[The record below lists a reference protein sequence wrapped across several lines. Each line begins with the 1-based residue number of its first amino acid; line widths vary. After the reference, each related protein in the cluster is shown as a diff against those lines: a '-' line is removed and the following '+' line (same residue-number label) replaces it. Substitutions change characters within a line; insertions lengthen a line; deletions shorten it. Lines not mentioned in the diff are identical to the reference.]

1 MVRRRLPVALVV
13 SALALLLAPASAEA
27 SPSIKFGLQ
36 DDAWLLHGSGTL
48 DSRLNRL
55 DAIGVQLYRFTL
67 RWHAVA
73 ARRPAN
79 ARNHADPAY
88 AWGATDAVIRGLSA
102 RGIRPVVTL
111 FGSPRWAN
119 GGRSPNWAP
128 RSASTLAAFAYAAAR
143 RYGRF
148 VNHWLV
154 WNEPN
159 KAIFLR
165 PTSPAAYVPL
175 VNAAYPALKAG
186 DPNAAAVGA
195 GVTAPRGGAGGV
207 SPVDWI
213 RGMRRLGVRLDAYAH
228 HPYPVSRLETPW
240 SGGCGHCETITMATL
255 PRLLSEVARAWG
267 GKRIWLT
274 EYAYQTNPPDR
285 FLGVSYAR
293 QAEYLGAAALRA
305 YAAPRVDMLIHFL
318 LRDDS
323 LPSGWQSGLLTR
335 AGRAKPAYNAWQV
348 PVGQASRSGSRAV
361 VWGQVRDGSGRRVF
375 RLQVYRG
382 GRWSWLGASRR
393 TDAGGFFRV
402 TVTLPRG
409 TRLRAWSPA
418 DRTYSATLVLR

>member
-1 MVRRRLPVALVV
+1 MFPRPVPLAFMV
-13 SALALLLAPASAEA
+13 SALALAAPAPAEA

-36 DDAWLLHGSGTL
+36 DDAWLLQGPGTL
-48 DSRLNRL
+48 DSRLDRL
-55 DAIGVQLYRFTL
+55 DAIGVQLYRLTL
-67 RWHAVA
+67 RWDEVA

-88 AWGATDAVIRGLSA
+88 AWGKTDAVIRGLRS
-102 RGIRPVVTL
+102 RGILPLVTL
-111 FGSPRWAN
+111 LGSPRWAN

-128 RSASTLAAFAYAAAR
+128 SSAASFASFAFSVAR
-143 RYGRF
+143 RYGRY
-148 VNHWLV
+148 VDHWLV

-159 KAIFLR
+159 KALFLR
-165 PTSPAAYVPL
+165 PTTPTAYVPL
-175 VNAAYPALKAG
+175 LNAAYTALKAG
-186 DPNAAAVGA
+186 DPNGAFVGG
-195 GVTAPRGGAGGV
+195 GVTAPRGGVGGV

-213 RGMRRLGVRLDAYAH
+213 RGMRRLGARLDAYAH
-228 HPYPVSRLETPW
+228 HPYPISRLQTPW

-255 PRLLSEVARAWG
+255 PRLLREVALAWG

-293 QAEYLGAAALRA
+293 QAEFLGAAAFRA
-305 YAAPRVDMLIHFL
+305 YSAPRVDMLIHFL

-323 LPSGWQSGLLTR
+323 VPTGWQSGLLTR

-348 PVGQASRSGSRAV
+348 PLAQESRSAARAV
-361 VWGQVRDGSGRRVF
+361 VWGQVRDGSGRRPF
-375 RLQVYRG
+375 RLQVLRG
-382 GRWSWLGASRR
+382 GRWSWLGATRR

-402 TVTLPRG
+402 AVTLPRAA
-409 TRLRAWSPA
+409 RLRAWSPG
-418 DRTYSATLVLR
+418 DRTFGATLVLR